1 MHGRTLNFFSK
12 GACCSLCFLH
22 SYSKI
27 IRLIASFPIVSSIVL
42 TLFTQL
48 NSDSHPAVVF
58 ICACNIYYFDPT
70 FVLPQNHYRCGGGIM
85 ACLYT
90 HIYLLILLLIYTH
103 THTTRFPTVPKVKQY
118 VHILFAITL
127 LDFFD
132 IFALTLTLYF
142 LMG

>member
-1 MHGRTLNFFSK
+1 MSKNKMMIKESPNIKGPVENPKTLYIISPCVSLSLSSGRTLNFFSK

-85 ACLYT
+85 AC
-90 HIYLLILLLIYTH
+90 
-103 THTTRFPTVPKVKQY
+103 
-118 VHILFAITL
+118 
-127 LDFFD
+127 
-132 IFALTLTLYF
+132 
-142 LMG
+142 